1 MNRQIGLAVVLRRS
15 TRNRQRNLRMGKMKK
30 KNSWRPLSILAEHDL
45 HLERL
50 SREWKESQSAFRFLD
65 GIKVSGITFT
75 KFLIRKAAGSL
86 RKFALR
92 KRSIELKLKGK

>member
-1 MNRQIGLAVVLRRS
+1 
-15 TRNRQRNLRMGKMKK
+15 MKK

-65 GIKVSGITFT
+65 GIKISGVTLI
-75 KFLIRKAAGSL
+75 KFLIRKAAGSV
-86 RKFALR
+86 RKFAPR
-92 KRSIELKLKGK
+92 KRAIELKLKEK